1 MILMKIT
8 PEGLEANWGE
18 IKALADA
25 YDRGLKSEDAYKAKI
40 MELIYDMG
48 YTQAME
54 DMDKA
59 QYQTA
64 FLLSHTMGNA

>member
-8 PEGLEANWGE
+8 SEGLEANWGE

-54 DMDKA
+54 DLERE